1 MTAPE
6 FTVQV
11 EWDAAEQMFAAAFL
25 RDGQP
30 WFLNGALVGMGSTR
44 GAAVD
49 NLADAARYLVTR
61 GENYLTSQPLPLPD
75 REWLF
80 SVLDHG
86 DANIEMH
93 AALQAAR
100 AAAAAGEGGPAGAR
114 AGT

>member
-1 MTAPE
+1 VTAPE
-6 FTVQV
+6 FTVKV

-25 RDGQP
+25 RDGRP
-30 WFLNGALVGMGSTR
+30 WFLNGALVGTGSTR

-49 NLADAARYLVTR
+49 NLADAARYLVAH

-93 AALQAAR
+93 AALHAAR
-100 AAAAAGEGGPAGAR
+100 GAAAAREGGPAGAR
-114 AGT
+114 AST